1 MTDHG
6 GEEDDERPENGITI
20 DSGNH
25 RKPRT
30 EQQSRRA
37 ASEQVIIA
45 RVDRGKFTEWR

>member
-25 RKPRT
+25 RKPGT
-30 EQQSRRA
+30 GQQPQRA
-37 ASEQVIIA
+37 AFEQVIIA
-45 RVDRGKFTEWR
+45 RVDRGKFSEWW